1 MGRALLFA
9 VTIALGAA
17 ASASAEGRAPAR
29 PEVAIVTNNTSL
41 DPDTQTFA
49 RLAAGLEALGRDPG
63 DIEWTRR
70 SADRDHDLLE
80 RYAAEVVA
88 MEPDVIIAGDTTATR
103 AVHAALQASGTHI
116 PVVFWSLDPIGAG
129 VIDSYDKPGTDFT
142 GSADAPDTQRRQ
154 LVLLG
159 AIVPGLERVGML
171 YNPTYAPAPG
181 ALREF
186 REAGAALGIE
196 VRPYETL
203 TTADF
208 ATSIAA
214 MKWDGMQA
222 MVVGPHSLF
231 SINGRQI
238 GELAQAHRLPA
249 VSLVGS
255 VLAGGGIAAF
265 GPDFREIWFGQA
277 GLVDSILRGQSPATL
292 AVRRPPAA
300 LSLNLAAAEALGLT
314 IPEPIKSQA
323 RSVTE

>member
-1 MGRALLFA
+1 MGRALLFT
-9 VTIALGAA
+9 VMLALGAA
-17 ASASAEGRAPAR
+17 LSASAWGSMPTR
-29 PEVAIVTNNTSL
+29 PEIAIVTNNTSL

-63 DIEWTRR
+63 AIEWTRR
-70 SADRDHDLLE
+70 SANRDHDLLD

-103 AVHAALQASGTHI
+103 AVHAALQASGAHV

-129 VIDSYDKPGTDFT
+129 VIDSYEEPGTDFT

-154 LVLLG
+154 LELLA
-159 AIVPGLERVGML
+159 AIVPGIERVGML

-186 REAGAALGIE
+186 REAGATLGIE

-208 ATSIAA
+208 STSIAA
-214 MKWDGMQA
+214 MKRGGMQA

-231 SINGRQI
+231 SVNGRQI

-265 GPDFREIWFGQA
+265 GPDFQQIWFGQA
-277 GLVDSILRGQSPATL
+277 ALIDAILRGQPPASL
-292 AVRRPPAA
+292 AIRRPPAA
-300 LSLNLAAAEALGLT
+300 LSLNLSAAEALDLT
-314 IPEPIKSQA
+314 IPEPIRHQA
-323 RSVTE
+323 RNVIE